1 LIVDWWIAVRGLV
14 LATALVAAPVEP
26 AAAQSLTPGPPGPF
40 VIDVRGGTSGVP
52 TTTALDPELEIDA
65 RVPTRG
71 FGFEAGAH
79 VYPLRLGAARIGI
92 GASVLRVRATTPDA
106 TVNVQ
111 LLAPQLSFNF
121 GTSNGWS
128 YVSAGGGP
136 ARVESAETFSTG
148 NINAGGGA
156 RWFLNNHYGI
166 GFDIRMYRLDKKS
179 TFPRT
184 MLVAASV
191 GVSVK

>member
-1 LIVDWWIAVRGLV
+1 MTFRSSALGAVTLV
-14 LATALVAAPVEP
+14 MTAVVVVAD

-40 VIDVRGGTSGVP
+40 VIDLRGATSGVP
-52 TTTALDPELEIDA
+52 TATALDPELEIDA

-71 FGFEAGAH
+71 FGFDGGAH
-79 VYPLRLGAARIGI
+79 VYLFGLGPARVGLGA
-92 GASVLRVRATTPDA
+92 SFLRVRATSPDA

-111 LLAPQLSFNF
+111 LLSPQLSFNF

-128 YVSAGGGP
+128 YLSLGGGP
-136 ARVESAETFSTG
+136 SRIESAVTFNVG
-148 NINAGGGA
+148 NLNAGGGA
-156 RWFLNNHYGI
+156 RWFLNNHLGI
-166 GFDIRMYRLDKKS
+166 GFDIRMYRLDKKA

-191 GVSVK
+191 GVSMK